1 MITIN
6 LTKAKILGHEKRRA
20 MRAEEFKP
28 YDELIMKQ
36 IPGSS
41 ASEAEAKRQE
51 IRQKY
56 VDMQDM
62 IDAAQNTQEIRNA
75 LGLQ

>member
-62 IDAAQNTQEIRNA
+62 VDAAQNTQEIRNA
-75 LGLQ
+75 LGLH